1 VRINAY
7 KVLVGKSE
15 ERECLEEIVVE
26 GKQYQN
32 VTKDMATMAWTRFI

>member
-15 ERECLEEIVVE
+15 EREYLEETVVE
-26 GKQYQN
+26 VKQYQN
-32 VTKDMATMAWTRFI
+32 IARDMAAMAWTRFI